1 MTLVLAFLNYIY
13 IILPDLYTK
22 QTWGRGWQC
31 ELQPGSRG
39 GYFWGA
45 TLWMLGPSSEPV
57 LHCAFEYCDGE
68 AAGLAGACQQMS
80 KPNHLS
86 YCLCQMGNSLRAGR
100 MFDYRGVS
108 GAQACSFLGAS
119 RIRMSSSRGVECLG
133 VASDVT
139 QLGGS
144 VGPVTSGSQPSRLSR
159 L

>member
-1 MTLVLAFLNYIY
+1 
-13 IILPDLYTK
+13 
-22 QTWGRGWQC
+22 
-31 ELQPGSRG
+31 
-39 GYFWGA
+39 
-45 TLWMLGPSSEPV
+45 MLGPSSEPV

-68 AAGLAGACQQMS
+68 TAGLAGACQQMS

-144 VGPVTSGSQPSRLSR
+144 VGPVASGSQPSLLSR